1 MNGSGRPVGRPA
13 AIHWP
18 IRRTVMIS
26 GAPRPMLI
34 EENTTVH
41 CVRCGA
47 EFLIN
52 SDTAF
57 VMKTE
62 LDSFEVVR
70 CPRCNR
76 IADAFYYLRE
86 PPRPKRSIASDVVRI
101 PWQRATEMWP

>member
-13 AIHWP
+13 AIQWP

-34 EENTTVH
+34 EENTTAK

-86 PPRPKRSIASDVVRI
+86 PPRPPRIKTPELTMI
-101 PWQRATEMWP
+101 PWKTPEDW